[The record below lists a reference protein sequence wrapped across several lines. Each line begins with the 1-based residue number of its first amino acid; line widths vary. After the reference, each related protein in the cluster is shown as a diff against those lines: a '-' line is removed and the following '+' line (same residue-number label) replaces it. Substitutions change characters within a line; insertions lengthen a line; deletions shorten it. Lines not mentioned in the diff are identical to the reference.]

1 MYYVWQVN
9 RTPYTHFIDKSLI
22 HSKQPIIKLYPIT
35 HLVIST
41 QGPALAIITLC
52 LGTHR
57 QSNIQHTLSVYC
69 YLMGFHLYNLLVG
82 QEGIAPTR
90 TTKVSV
96 LQTDVPALTHY
107 RPKYSILF
115 KVNREP

>member
-9 RTPYTHFIDKSLI
+9 RTPYTHFIDKSLTY
-22 HSKQPIIKLYPIT
+22 SKQLIIIKLYPIT

-69 YLMGFHLYNLLVG
+69 HLMGFHLYNLLVG
-82 QEGIAPTR
+82 RGGLEPPLSRGTGFTVRGDTNYALPTQIFDF
-90 TTKVSV
+90 V
-96 LQTDVPALTHY
+96 
-107 RPKYSILF
+107 
-115 KVNREP
+115 